1 MARPVRET
9 LTPQQLTCIQELVMK
24 DITGKTNED
33 IAEELGVNIATLY
46 RWKKTKIFNDKL
58 IEVAEEFQKSFLAD
72 TYSQLRGII
81 NNPRSAPAHK
91 LKGIELMLKNQGR
104 ITSDKEEKVSV
115 SVNVDANEVLQR
127 LGIINKADT
136 GNETDD

>member
-127 LGIINKADT
+127 LGIVSKESDK
-136 GNETDD
+136 

>member
-33 IAEELGVNIATLY
+33 IAEQLEINIATLY

-127 LGIINKADT
+127 LGIVGK
-136 GNETDD
+136 ESVK

>member
-115 SVNVDANEVLQR
+115 NVNVDANEVLQR
-127 LGIINKADT
+127 LGIIGKESDK
-136 GNETDD
+136 

>member
-33 IAEELGVNIATLY
+33 IAEELEINIATLY

-104 ITSDKEEKVSV
+104 ISSDKEEKVSV
-115 SVNVDANEVLQR
+115 NVNVDANEVLQR
-127 LGIINKADT
+127 LGIVGK
-136 GNETDD
+136 ESVK

>member
-33 IAEELGVNIATLY
+33 IAEQLEINIATLY

-127 LGIINKADT
+127 LGIISKESDK
-136 GNETDD
+136 

>member
-46 RWKKTKIFNDKL
+46 RWKKSKLFNDKL

-104 ITSDKEEKVSV
+104 IKENTNVKVEV
-115 SVNVDANEVLQR
+115 STDNSANDVLKR
-127 LGIINKADT
+127 LGIISADT
-136 GNETDD
+136 CNETDD

>member
-115 SVNVDANEVLQR
+115 NVNVDANEVLQR
-127 LGIINKADT
+127 LGIVGK
-136 GNETDD
+136 ESVK

>member
-33 IAEELGVNIATLY
+33 IAEQLEINIATLY

-104 ITSDKEEKVSV
+104 ISSDKEEKVSV
-115 SVNVDANEVLQR
+115 NVNVDANEVLQR
-127 LGIINKADT
+127 LGIVGK
-136 GNETDD
+136 ESVK

>member
-104 ITSDKEEKVSV
+104 ITADKEEKVSV

-127 LGIINKADT
+127 LGIINK
-136 GNETDD
+136 EEIK